1 MSVNESKELGIF
13 HNLNL
18 IPEIL
23 KQNQELLKRV
33 EKLEEELIPE
43 LDLTKRANVKKYLGI
58 DEGALQ
64 YRMNNGILKQGEHY
78 IKKIKNNKPTIVF
91 VEKAIIEYKKG
102 KK

>member
-1 MSVNESKELGIF
+1 MSVNEDLGIF
-13 HNLNL
+13 DNLKL

-23 KQNQELLKRV
+23 KQNNELLERV
-33 EKLEEELIPE
+33 NFLEHELIGK
-43 LDLTKRANVKKYLGI
+43 LDLTKRADVKKYLGI